1 MLKLIIFDLDGTLAD
16 TLEAITN
23 GLNLTLKSYGFPALS
38 CEETRKII
46 GNGAKN
52 LVRRACPEGTFE
64 GEGGDAF
71 FAEVYGNYCDMY
83 EKTYLD
89 TKEPYDGIKEV
100 LESLKNAGYTLAVL
114 SNKQDPFVKGI
125 VAQIVP
131 EGIIS
136 LAQGQTELPIK
147 PDPTVPKMIA
157 EQFGFSPDEC
167 AFVGDSDVDILT
179 AKNSGMFS
187 VSVTWGYRDRD
198 ILLSLCPDA
207 IADTRQALQE
217 IFIK

>member
-23 GLNLTLKSYGFPALS
+23 GLNLMLKNYGFPTVT
-38 CEETRKII
+38 CEQTQKMI

-52 LVRRACPEGTFE
+52 LVRRACPENTFD
-64 GEGGDAF
+64 GEDGEALF
-71 FAEVYGNYCDMY
+71 KEVYQNYCDMY

-89 TKEPYDGIKEV
+89 TKVPYDGIKEV
-100 LESLKNAGYTLAVL
+100 LEKFKDAGYTLAVL

-125 VAQIVP
+125 VAQILP
-131 EGIIS
+131 KGLIS
-136 LAQGQTELPIK
+136 FAQGQTELPIK

-157 EQFGFSPDEC
+157 SRFGFSPEEC
-167 AFVGDSDVDILT
+167 AFVGDSDVDVLT

-187 VSVTWGYRDRD
+187 VAVSWGYRDRD
-198 ILLSLCPDA
+198 ILCSLKPDA
-207 IADTRQALQE
+207 IADTREELE
-217 IFIK
+217 RIFIK

>member
-23 GLNLTLKSYGFPALS
+23 GLNLTLKNYGFPTLS
-38 CEETRKII
+38 CEQTQKMI

-52 LVRRACPEGTFE
+52 LVRRACPEATFD
-64 GEGGDAF
+64 GENGSTF
-71 FAEVYGNYCDMY
+71 FAEVYQNYCDMY

-89 TKEPYDGIKEV
+89 TKLPYDGIKEA

-125 VAQIVP
+125 VAQSLP
-131 EGIIS
+131 EGLIS

-147 PDPTVPKMIA
+147 PDPTVPMMIA
-157 EQFGFSPDEC
+157 ERFGFCPSEC
-167 AFVGDSDVDILT
+167 AFVGDSDVDVLT

-187 VSVTWGYRDRD
+187 VSVTWGYRDRE
-198 ILLSLCPDA
+198 ILLSLSPDA
-207 IADTRQALQE
+207 VADTPDELKE

>member
-23 GLNLTLKSYGFPALS
+23 GLNLTMKNYGFPTIS
-38 CEETRKII
+38 CEETRRII

-52 LVRRACPEGTFE
+52 LVRRACPAATFE
-64 GEGGDAF
+64 GENGDAF

-83 EKTYLD
+83 ERTHLD
-89 TKEPYDGIKEV
+89 TKVPYDGIKET
-100 LESLKNAGYTLAVL
+100 LENLKNAGYTLAVL

-157 EQFGFSPDEC
+157 ERFGFLPEEC
-167 AFVGDSDVDILT
+167 AFVGDSDVDVLT

-187 VSVTWGYRDRD
+187 VAVTWGYRDRD
-198 ILLSLCPDA
+198 VLLSLSPDA
-207 IADTRQALQE
+207 VADTPEELEE